1 MDAGAKSKYEKM
13 ATKDKTRYTAEMAK
27 YQKTKSYKD
36 FQVTLEE
43 FKINKKKAASKFPK
57 DENRPKRAA
66 SAWMLFLNDE
76 RPKLMAKG
84 LAMTEVTTK
93 ASDMW
98 KKISASD
105 KKKYEDKAAKAKTK
119 YDKDIAAYEN
129 SGKYKKYIAAKKAFE
144 EGLKDSAKAPKSA
157 SGKKKSASAAK

>member
-1 MDAGAKSKYEKM
+1 MG
-13 ATKDKTRYTAEMAK
+13 
-27 YQKTKSYKD
+27 
-36 FQVTLEE
+36 
-43 FKINKKKAASKFPK
+43 
-57 DENRPKRAA
+57 

-98 KKISASD
+98 KKISTSD

-119 YDKDIAAYEN
+119 YEKDIAAYEK

-144 EGLKDSAKAPKSA
+144 EGLKDAKPKTPKSA
-157 SGKKKSASAAK
+157 SGKKKASAAK